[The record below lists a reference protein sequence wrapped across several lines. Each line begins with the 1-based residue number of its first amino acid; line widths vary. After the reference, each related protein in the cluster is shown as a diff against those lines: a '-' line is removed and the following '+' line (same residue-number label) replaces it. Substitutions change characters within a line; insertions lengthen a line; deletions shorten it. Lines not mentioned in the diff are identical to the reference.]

1 MAFEV
6 EPGSILDGVPQTLWY
21 IIHELQQKIKQN

>member
-6 EPGSILDGVPQTLWY
+6 EPGRILNGVPQTLWY
-21 IIHELQQKIKQN
+21 IIHDMMEFKQL